1 MKWSSEPGTLEAT
14 LKIFRALSFKKGQNA
29 HVLIVQ
35 NDISFAF
42 ENVSRMEQFE
52 KEKIGVD

>member
-14 LKIFRALSFKKGQNA
+14 LKIFGALNFEKGQNA

-35 NDISFAF
+35 NDI
-42 ENVSRMEQFE
+42 ENVSLMEQFE
-52 KEKIGVD
+52 K